1 MKILLTLFCA
11 FLISILDQLLNVT
24 IIGHAQNE
32 LVFLPCEVMDMK
44 KLQSWAGFF
53 SAGFVSNNQRTN
65 NDLDRGYCV
74 TTVRTFCTTLRKVVN
89 RTAQN

>member
-1 MKILLTLFCA
+1 MQILLTLFCA

-32 LVFLPCEVMDMK
+32 LVFLPCEVTDMK